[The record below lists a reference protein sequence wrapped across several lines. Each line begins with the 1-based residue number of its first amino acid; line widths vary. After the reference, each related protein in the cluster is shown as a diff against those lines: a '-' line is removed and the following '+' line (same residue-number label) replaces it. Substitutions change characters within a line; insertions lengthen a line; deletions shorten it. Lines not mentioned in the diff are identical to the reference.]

1 MTSFTDLVAVIM
13 EHLLGGDDIVIIP
26 AAPVD
31 EPDPEIYA
39 SDPWDFYD
47 EIRYP
52 GASGRYEIEKV
63 VVTSSDGNDPRGL
76 LSCWAQTVRWN
87 TQPYDAS
94 ASLGPNQLIAVRVK
108 DQY

>member
-1 MTSFTDLVAVIM
+1 MTSFMDLVAVIM

-63 VVTSSDGNDPRGL
+63 VVTSSDGNDP
-76 LSCWAQTVRWN
+76 
-87 TQPYDAS
+87 
-94 ASLGPNQLIAVRVK
+94 AVSFHVGRK
-108 DQY
+108 R